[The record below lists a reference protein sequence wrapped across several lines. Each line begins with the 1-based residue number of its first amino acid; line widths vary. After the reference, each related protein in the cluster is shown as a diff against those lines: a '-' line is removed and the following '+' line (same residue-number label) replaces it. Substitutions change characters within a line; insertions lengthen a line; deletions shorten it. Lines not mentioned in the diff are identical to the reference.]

1 MIGPLDAMDLL
12 LCLPVNGAS
21 NRPCHS
27 INHDLWEVWCRAKG
41 RDWKD
46 ATDVWS
52 EIDVAS
58 SAELMLRQYIRERV
72 AGERTE

>member
-12 LCLPVNGAS
+12 LCLPVKGAS
-21 NRPCHS
+21 NRPCHAV
-27 INHDLWEVWCRAKG
+27 NPDLWEVWSRAKR
-41 RDWKD
+41 RDWMD

-58 SAELMLRQYIRERV
+58 SAELMLRQYIRNCV
-72 AGERTE
+72 TGERTE